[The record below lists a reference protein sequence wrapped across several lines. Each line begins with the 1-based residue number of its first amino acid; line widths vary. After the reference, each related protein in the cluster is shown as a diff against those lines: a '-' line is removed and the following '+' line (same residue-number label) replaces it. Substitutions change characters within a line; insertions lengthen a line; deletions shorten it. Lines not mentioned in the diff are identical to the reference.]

1 MSDCIY
7 CGKDAGF
14 LKSKHSDCETKH
26 LNGCSGLKSLLTN
39 AFVNAI
45 DFYTIDKQI
54 KSIAFD
60 SYINSEKLNQIY
72 LNTFDDAIL
81 RYLND
86 GTIADVEK
94 KTVARFQQY
103 TNLPQQVL
111 NTNKSLEKVV
121 QSDILQSV
129 LNGIIPT
136 PAITIQGALP
146 FMIGKDEKILWV
158 FRDVELV
165 EQKIKR
171 EFVGRSQGMSFR
183 VMKGVYYRVGSF
195 KGTPIET
202 TQMLSIGRGILVLT
216 DKTIY
221 YNCQQKSLKIPFKK
235 LISIEP
241 YSDGVGFQK
250 DGASSKPFFL
260 KGMDSWFTYNLI
272 INLQTI

>member
-1 MSDCIY
+1 M
-7 CGKDAGF
+7 
-14 LKSKHSDCETKH
+14 
-26 LNGCSGLKSLLTN
+26 N
-39 AFVNAI
+39 AFVNCI

-111 NTNKSLEKVV
+111 NSNKSLEKVV

-136 PAITIQGALP
+136 PSITIQGSLP

-165 EQKIKR
+165 EQKVQR
-171 EFVGRSQGMSFR
+171 EFRGRSHGLSFR
-183 VMKGVYYRVGSF
+183 VMKGVYYRVGEF

-202 TQMLSIGRGILVLT
+202 TQMISIGRGVLVLT

-221 YNCQQKSLKIPFKK
+221 YNCQLKSLKIPYKK

-272 INLQTI
+272 TNLQTI

>member
-7 CGKDAGF
+7 CQKDAGF
-14 LKSKHSDCETKH
+14 FKSKHSDCEAKH
-26 LNGCSGLKSLLTN
+26 TGGCSALNSLLMN
-39 AFVNAI
+39 AFVNGV

-54 KSIAFD
+54 KSIALD

-86 GTIADVEK
+86 GIIADVEK

-103 TNLPQQVL
+103 TGLSQQVL
-111 NTNKSLEKVV
+111 NLNKSLEKVV

-129 LNGIIPT
+129 LNGVIPT
-136 PAITIQGALP
+136 PAITIQGSLP

-165 EQKIKR
+165 EQKVKR

-183 VMKGVYYRVGSF
+183 VMKGVYYRVGGF
-195 KGTPIET
+195 KGSPIET
-202 TQMLSIGRGILVLT
+202 TQMISIGRGILVLT

>member
-1 MSDCIY
+1 MGDCIY
-7 CGKDAGF
+7 CCKDAGF
-14 LKSKHSDCETKH
+14 LKSKHSDCEARH
-26 LNGCSGLKSLLTN
+26 INGCSSLKSLLSN
-39 AFVNAI
+39 AFVNGI
-45 DFYTIDKQI
+45 DFYTIDRQI
-54 KSIAFD
+54 KTILSD
-60 SYINSEKLNQIY
+60 SYINSEKLKQIY
-72 LNTFDDAIL
+72 LNAFDEAISN
-81 RYLND
+81 YLYD
-86 GTIADVEK
+86 GVISDTEK

-103 TNLPQQVL
+103 TSLPQQVL
-111 NTNKSLEKVV
+111 NSNKSLEKVV

-136 PAITIQGALP
+136 PSITIQGSLP

-171 EFVGRSQGMSFR
+171 EFVGRSQGMSFK

-195 KGTPIET
+195 KGSPIET
-202 TQMLSIGRGILVLT
+202 TQMLSVGRGVLVLT

-221 YNCQQKSLKIPFKK
+221 YNCQQKSLKIPYKK

-272 INLQTI
+272 TNLQSI

>member
-26 LNGCSGLKSLLTN
+26 LNGCSALKSLLMN
-39 AFVNAI
+39 AFVNNI

-54 KSIAFD
+54 KTILSD

-72 LNTFDDAIL
+72 LNAFDEAIL
-81 RYLND
+81 QYLND
-86 GTIADVEK
+86 GIIADVEK

-103 TNLPQQVL
+103 TGLPQQLL
-111 NTNKSLEKVV
+111 NSNKSLEKVV

-146 FMIGKDEKILWV
+146 FMLGKDEKTLWV

-165 EQKIKR
+165 EQKVKR

-183 VMKGVYYRVGSF
+183 VMKGVYYRVGGF
-195 KGTPIET
+195 KGSPIET
-202 TQMLSIGRGILVLT
+202 TQMVSIGRGMLVLT

-221 YNCQQKSLKIPFKK
+221 YNCQQKSLKIPYKK

-272 INLQTI
+272 TNLQTI

>member
-26 LNGCSGLKSLLTN
+26 LNGCSALKTLLMN
-39 AFVNAI
+39 SFVNGI

-54 KSIAFD
+54 KSIALD
-60 SYINSEKLNQIY
+60 SYISSEKLNQIY
-72 LNTFDDAIL
+72 LSIFDEAIL
-81 RYLND
+81 QYLND
-86 GTIADVEK
+86 GIITDIEK
-94 KTVARFQQY
+94 RTVARFQQY
-103 TNLPQQVL
+103 TGLPQQVL
-111 NTNKSLEKVV
+111 NSNKSLEKVV
-121 QSDILQSV
+121 QSDILHSILKGV
-129 LNGIIPT
+129 IPT
-136 PAITIQGALP
+136 PAITIQGSLP

-165 EQKIKR
+165 EQKVKR

-183 VMKGVYYRVGSF
+183 VMKGVYYRVGGF
-195 KGTPIET
+195 KGSPIET
-202 TQMLSIGRGILVLT
+202 TQMLSVGRGVLVLT

-221 YNCQQKSLKIPFKK
+221 FNCPQKSLKIPYKK

-260 KGMDSWFTYNLI
+260 KGIESWFTYNLI
-272 INLQTI
+272 TNLQTI

>member
-1 MSDCIY
+1 MSDCIF

-14 LKSKHSDCETKH
+14 LKSKHSECETKH
-26 LNGCSGLKSLLTN
+26 LNGCSALKNLLLN
-39 AFVNAI
+39 SFVNGI
-45 DFYTIDKQI
+45 DFYTIDKKI
-54 KSIAFD
+54 KSIALD
-60 SYINSEKLNQIY
+60 SYINSEILNQIY
-72 LNTFDDAIL
+72 LNAFDEAIL
-81 RYLND
+81 QYLND
-86 GTIADVEK
+86 GIIADVEK

-103 TNLPQQVL
+103 TGLPQQVL
-111 NTNKSLEKVV
+111 NSNKSLEKVV

-129 LNGIIPT
+129 LNGVIPT
-136 PAITIQGALP
+136 PAITIQGSLP

-165 EQKIKR
+165 EQKVKR

-183 VMKGVYYRVGSF
+183 VMKGVYYRVGGF
-195 KGTPIET
+195 KGSPIET
-202 TQMLSIGRGILVLT
+202 TQMISIGRGILVLT

-221 YNCQQKSLKIPFKK
+221 FNCQQKSLKIPYKK

-272 INLQTI
+272 TNLSNL